1 MSHRHRGTTRF
12 MAILLAVLLI
22 ALVLGSLGFV
32 LHLLWIAAVVV
43 FVLWILGFLMRGTTG
58 SRWYRW

>member
-1 MSHRHRGTTRF
+1 

-32 LHLLWIAAVVV
+32 LHLLWIGAVVV

-58 SRWYRW
+58 SRWYRT